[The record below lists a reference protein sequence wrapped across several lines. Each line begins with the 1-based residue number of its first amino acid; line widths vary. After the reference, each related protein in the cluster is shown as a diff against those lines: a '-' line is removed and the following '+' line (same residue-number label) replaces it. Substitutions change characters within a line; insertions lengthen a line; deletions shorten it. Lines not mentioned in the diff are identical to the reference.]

1 MIQAKKF
8 ENDRER
14 VMWNLTL
21 HPSTSAEQIAAFEE
35 LRASAISFANTVLLE
50 CPLSRERSLA
60 LTSLED
66 ALQYAIASIAR
77 AEVV

>member
-21 HPSTSAEQIAAFEE
+21 HPPTSAEQTESMDRLRKDAQDFAADIIYD
-35 LRASAISFANTVLLE
+35 RPAG
-50 CPLSRERSLA
+50 RERSQA
-60 LTSLED
+60 LTALED

>member
-1 MIQAKKF
+1 MIQAKQF

-21 HPSTSAEQIAAFEE
+21 HTPTSTEQTESMDRLRKDAQDFAAD
-35 LRASAISFANTVLLE
+35 IIYD
-50 CPLSRERSLA
+50 CPAGRERSQA
-60 LTSLED
+60 LTALED